1 MAYTKPATKDGSGKR
16 SDGGIRTLVE
26 AEKLMQIAVML
37 PSAAFVGW
45 LLGLWLDKWLHTGWI
60 ALFGIIFGGF
70 AGLFYVVRLVITTKP
85 SGDGGAGQGS
95 DRKEKE

>member
-37 PSAAFVGW
+37 PSAALIGEISA
-45 LLGLWLDKWLHTGWI
+45 D
-60 ALFGIIFGGF
+60 
-70 AGLFYVVRLVITTKP
+70 
-85 SGDGGAGQGS
+85 SQ
-95 DRKEKE
+95 